1 MKKALRIAWLV
12 VAFIALL
19 PLIIVFEVIW
29 VGVCMYSA
37 RLLNEPISLGV
48 RAWCYHL
55 KQGLVMNADFVRN
68 GL

>member
-1 MKKALRIAWLV
+1 
-12 VAFIALL
+12 
-19 PLIIVFEVIW
+19 
-29 VGVCMYSA
+29 MYSA